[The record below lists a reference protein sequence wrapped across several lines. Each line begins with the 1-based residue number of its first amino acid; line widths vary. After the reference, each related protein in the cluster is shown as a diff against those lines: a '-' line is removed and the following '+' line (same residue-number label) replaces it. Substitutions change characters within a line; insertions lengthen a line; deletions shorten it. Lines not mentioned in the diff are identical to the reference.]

1 MDIIIVCNI
10 KKIGVAETPIYNFE
24 KYKYLIF
31 TIK

>member
-10 KKIGVAETPIYNFE
+10 KKIGVVEIFIYNFE

-31 TIK
+31 IIK